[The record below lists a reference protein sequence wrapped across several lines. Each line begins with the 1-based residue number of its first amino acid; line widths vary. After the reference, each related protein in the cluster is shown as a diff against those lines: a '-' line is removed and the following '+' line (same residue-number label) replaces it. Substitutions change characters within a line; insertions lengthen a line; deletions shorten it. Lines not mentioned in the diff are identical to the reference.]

1 MKPIK
6 LILICCVLF
15 LGLGCSQ
22 EELMEKLIPKEEV
35 EFSKRYLTLFQ
46 ARDFEAIE
54 KSLNPQLK
62 NENLPSQLA
71 QVAQF
76 FPPDPPKSIEVVGSH
91 TFSSGD
97 KWQANLTFQY
107 EFPSSWLL
115 ANVNL
120 ERIGSG
126 ELVVNGINVNPLHD
140 SLANINKFS
149 LSDKSAIHYIILLT
163 AIILPIF
170 IVFTLF
176 ACIRTPIR
184 KRKWLWVV
192 FVSLGFIQ
200 VSINWTSGEIGLNP
214 LYFQLFGAGMVAAGK
229 FAPWILSVSAP
240 VGAILFWIKREKL
253 ISDSRSNLGQPSNPA
268 DGDTAVVLD

>member
-6 LILICCVLF
+6 IILICCVLF

-22 EELMEKLIPKEEV
+22 DELVKKFIPKEEV
-35 EFSKRYLTLFQ
+35 EFSKRYLALFQ
-46 ARDFEAIE
+46 TKDFESIE

-76 FPPDPPKSIEVVGSH
+76 FPPYPPKNIEVVGFS
-91 TFSSGD
+91 TFFSGD
-97 KWQANLTFQY
+97 KWRANLTFQY

-149 LSDKSAIHYIILLT
+149 LNNKSITHYIILFT
-163 AIILPIF
+163 AIIVPIF
-170 IVFTLF
+170 IVFTLVT
-176 ACIRTPIR
+176 CIRTPIR

-200 VSINWTSGEIGLNP
+200 ISINWTSGEISLIP
-214 LYFQLFGAGMVAAGK
+214 FSAQLFGAGMLASGK

-240 VGAILFWIKREKL
+240 LGAIFFWIKREKL
-253 ISDSRSNLGQPSNPA
+253 RQQAGIPGISIPG
-268 DGDTAVVLD
+268 